1 MNTNPCLKNEFAQ
14 LKFYTFI
21 TILPKILCTDTSQ
34 FENKLCRV
42 YIGEIWVLDCEEQIS
57 IILLLKISL

>member
-14 LKFYTFI
+14 LKFNTLLQFYRKFYVPTHHN
-21 TILPKILCTDTSQ
+21 

-42 YIGEIWVLDCEEQIS
+42 YIGEIWVLDCEEKIS